1 MIDKNDYSIFL
12 SLYYKDKS
20 YESSKFVSILL
31 DTKDI
36 NISFKDRIKLIDK
49 MYEQSGIKRK
59 DEVFTEYFNNSINS
73 MFPHFN
79 DILLFIDNL
88 DKIDYTLVVSYEY
101 HNIVLG
107 DYLTGFLSLDFN
119 KFIDFFKFFCTFI
132 FIYEDQF
139 NKKDHDIIFNRKLM
153 NTIKVDD
160 ANIVPIDKQ
169 MLLSYAEKIYD
180 NEKEFLIHMQK
191 LFRDFVDYVFNNN
204 KKTRLANLSNS
215 QRFYIFEHINPE
227 IQNLSKEYI
236 CDYNLDFKFKNFD
249 FTNALLKEIINKN
262 PNPLSDENFLINTL
276 EYNDP
281 FGRNTIPSSYNFQ
294 TNSLYTYFYIILYHI
309 VINDKDYI
317 KKCQVCGNYFFS
329 DKNTTLY
336 CNGKYNKKMTCKEY
350 GIKTSQKRKE
360 EEEPVYKKYRQIYAK
375 KAMMVKRNPD
385 IEYYKKNYEKWKK
398 EAKQFISDIKVGK
411 KTYEE
416 FDNWLDKNNKQKN

>member
-1 MIDKNDYSIFL
+1 MIDTNDYSIFL

-107 DYLTGFLSLDFN
+107 DYLTGFLNLDFN

-160 ANIVPIDKQ
+160 ANIVPIDKP

-180 NEKEFLIHMQK
+180 NEKKSLIHMQK
-191 LFRDFVDYVFNNN
+191 LFRDFVDYVFNND

-227 IQNLSKEYI
+227 IQNLSREYI

-249 FTNALLKEIINKN
+249 FTNALFKEIINKN

-281 FGRNTIPSSYNFQ
+281 FGRYTIPSSYNFQ

-336 CNGKYNKKMTCKEY
+336 CSGKYNKKMTCKEY

-385 IEYYKKNYEKWKK
+385 IEYYKTNYEKWKK
-398 EAKQFISDIKVGK
+398 EAKQFINDIKAGK
-411 KTYEE
+411 KSYDE
-416 FDNWLDKNNKQKN
+416 FDKWLNKNT

>member
-88 DKIDYTLVVSYEY
+88 DKTDYKLVVSYEY

-107 DYLTGFLSLDFN
+107 DYLNGFLSLDFN

-180 NEKEFLIHMQK
+180 NEK
-191 LFRDFVDYVFNNN
+191 
-204 KKTRLANLSNS
+204 
-215 QRFYIFEHINPE
+215 
-227 IQNLSKEYI
+227 SK
-236 CDYNLDFKFKNFD
+236 NGGKN
-249 FTNALLKEIINKN
+249 E
-262 PNPLSDENFLINTL
+262 
-276 EYNDP
+276 
-281 FGRNTIPSSYNFQ
+281 
-294 TNSLYTYFYIILYHI
+294 
-309 VINDKDYI
+309 
-317 KKCQVCGNYFFS
+317 
-329 DKNTTLY
+329 
-336 CNGKYNKKMTCKEY
+336 
-350 GIKTSQKRKE
+350 
-360 EEEPVYKKYRQIYAK
+360 
-375 KAMMVKRNPD
+375 
-385 IEYYKKNYEKWKK
+385 
-398 EAKQFISDIKVGK
+398 
-411 KTYEE
+411 
-416 FDNWLDKNNKQKN
+416 

>member
-107 DYLTGFLSLDFN
+107 DYLTGFLNLDFN

-180 NEKEFLIHMQK
+180 NEKKSLIHMQK
-191 LFRDFVDYVFNNN
+191 LFRDFVDYVFNND

-281 FGRNTIPSSYNFQ
+281 FGRYTIPSSYNFQ

-336 CNGKYNKKMTCKEY
+336 CSGKYNKKMTCKEY

-385 IEYYKKNYEKWKK
+385 IEYYKTNYEKWKK
-398 EAKQFISDIKVGK
+398 EAKQFINDIKAGK
-411 KTYEE
+411 KSYDE
-416 FDNWLDKNNKQKN
+416 FDKWLNKNT

>member
-1 MIDKNDYSIFL
+1 
-12 SLYYKDKS
+12 
-20 YESSKFVSILL
+20 
-31 DTKDI
+31 
-36 NISFKDRIKLIDK
+36 
-49 MYEQSGIKRK
+49 
-59 DEVFTEYFNNSINS
+59 
-73 MFPHFN
+73 
-79 DILLFIDNL
+79 
-88 DKIDYTLVVSYEY
+88 
-101 HNIVLG
+101 
-107 DYLTGFLSLDFN
+107 
-119 KFIDFFKFFCTFI
+119 
-132 FIYEDQF
+132 
-139 NKKDHDIIFNRKLM
+139 
-153 NTIKVDD
+153 
-160 ANIVPIDKQ
+160 
-169 MLLSYAEKIYD
+169 
-180 NEKEFLIHMQK
+180 MQK
-191 LFRDFVDYVFNNN
+191 LFRDFVDYVFNND

-227 IQNLSKEYI
+227 IQNLSREYI

-249 FTNALLKEIINKN
+249 FTNALFKEIINKN

-281 FGRNTIPSSYNFQ
+281 FGRYTIPSSYNFQ

-336 CNGKYNKKMTCKEY
+336 CSGKYNKKMTCKEY

-385 IEYYKKNYEKWKK
+385 IEYYKTNYEKWKK
-398 EAKQFISDIKVGK
+398 EAKQFINDIKAGK
-411 KTYEE
+411 KSYDE
-416 FDNWLDKNNKQKN
+416 FDKWLNKNT

>member
-1 MIDKNDYSIFL
+1 M
-12 SLYYKDKS
+12 
-20 YESSKFVSILL
+20 
-31 DTKDI
+31 
-36 NISFKDRIKLIDK
+36 
-49 MYEQSGIKRK
+49 
-59 DEVFTEYFNNSINS
+59 
-73 MFPHFN
+73 
-79 DILLFIDNL
+79 
-88 DKIDYTLVVSYEY
+88 
-101 HNIVLG
+101 
-107 DYLTGFLSLDFN
+107 TGFLSLDFN

-132 FIYEDQF
+132 FIYEDRF

-153 NTIKVDD
+153 NTLKVDD

-180 NEKEFLIHMQK
+180 SEKETLIHMQK
-191 LFRDFVDYVFNNN
+191 LFRDFVDYVFNNDR
-204 KKTRLANLSNS
+204 KTKLANLSNS

-262 PNPLSDENFLINTL
+262 PDPLSDENFLINTL

-385 IEYYKKNYEKWKK
+385 IEYYKTNYEKWKK
-398 EAKQFISDIKVGK
+398 EAKQFINNIKAGK
-411 KTYEE
+411 KSYDE
-416 FDNWLDKNNKQKN
+416 FDEWLNSNE

>member
-1 MIDKNDYSIFL
+1 MIDKNDYSVFL

-191 LFRDFVDYVFNNN
+191 LFRDFVDYVFNND

-317 KKCQVCGNYFFS
+317 KKCQVCGNYFF
-329 DKNTTLY
+329 
-336 CNGKYNKKMTCKEY
+336 
-350 GIKTSQKRKE
+350 
-360 EEEPVYKKYRQIYAK
+360 
-375 KAMMVKRNPD
+375 
-385 IEYYKKNYEKWKK
+385 
-398 EAKQFISDIKVGK
+398 
-411 KTYEE
+411 
-416 FDNWLDKNNKQKN
+416 

>member
-1 MIDKNDYSIFL
+1 MIDTNDYSIFL

-107 DYLTGFLSLDFN
+107 DYLTGFLNLDFN

-180 NEKEFLIHMQK
+180 NEKESLIHMQK
-191 LFRDFVDYVFNNN
+191 LFRDFVDYVFNND

-227 IQNLSKEYI
+227 IQNLSREYI

-249 FTNALLKEIINKN
+249 FTNALFKEIINKN

-281 FGRNTIPSSYNFQ
+281 FGRYTIPSSYNFQ

-336 CNGKYNKKMTCKEY
+336 CSGKYNKKMTCKEY

-385 IEYYKKNYEKWKK
+385 IEYYKTNYEKWKK
-398 EAKQFISDIKVGK
+398 EAKQFINDIKAGK
-411 KTYEE
+411 KSYDE
-416 FDNWLDKNNKQKN
+416 FDKWLNKNT

>member
-1 MIDKNDYSIFL
+1 MIDTNDYSIFL

-59 DEVFTEYFNNSINS
+59 DEIFTEYFNNSINS

-107 DYLTGFLSLDFN
+107 DYLTGFLNLDFN

-180 NEKEFLIHMQK
+180 NEKKSLIHMQK
-191 LFRDFVDYVFNNN
+191 LFRDFVDYVFNND

-227 IQNLSKEYI
+227 IQNLSREYI

-249 FTNALLKEIINKN
+249 FTNALFKEIINKN

-281 FGRNTIPSSYNFQ
+281 FGRYTIPSSYNFQ

-336 CNGKYNKKMTCKEY
+336 CSGKYNKKMTCKEY

-385 IEYYKKNYEKWKK
+385 IEYYKTNYEKWKK
-398 EAKQFISDIKVGK
+398 EAKQFINDIKAGK
-411 KTYEE
+411 KSYDE
-416 FDNWLDKNNKQKN
+416 FDKWLNKNT

>member
-107 DYLTGFLSLDFN
+107 DYLAGFLSLDFN

-191 LFRDFVDYVFNNN
+191 LFRDFVDYVFNGS
-204 KKTRLANLSNS
+204 LS
-215 QRFYIFEHINPE
+215 IVGV
-227 IQNLSKEYI
+227 
-236 CDYNLDFKFKNFD
+236 
-249 FTNALLKEIINKN
+249 KN
-262 PNPLSDENFLINTL
+262 PKK
-276 EYNDP
+276 
-281 FGRNTIPSSYNFQ
+281 GR
-294 TNSLYTYFYIILYHI
+294 
-309 VINDKDYI
+309 D
-317 KKCQVCGNYFFS
+317 
-329 DKNTTLY
+329 
-336 CNGKYNKKMTCKEY
+336 
-350 GIKTSQKRKE
+350 
-360 EEEPVYKKYRQIYAK
+360 
-375 KAMMVKRNPD
+375 
-385 IEYYKKNYEKWKK
+385 
-398 EAKQFISDIKVGK
+398 
-411 KTYEE
+411 
-416 FDNWLDKNNKQKN
+416 

>member
-1 MIDKNDYSIFL
+1 MIDTNDYSIFL

-101 HNIVLG
+101 HNIVL
-107 DYLTGFLSLDFN
+107 DNYLTGFLNLDFN

-180 NEKEFLIHMQK
+180 NEKKSLIHMQK
-191 LFRDFVDYVFNNN
+191 LFRDFVDYVFNND

-227 IQNLSKEYI
+227 IQNLSREYI

-249 FTNALLKEIINKN
+249 FTNALFKEIINKN

-281 FGRNTIPSSYNFQ
+281 FGRYTIPSSYNFQ

-317 KKCQVCGNYFFS
+317 KKCQDCGNYFFS

-336 CNGKYNKKMTCKEY
+336 CSGKYNKKMTCKEY

-385 IEYYKKNYEKWKK
+385 IEYYKTNYEKWKK
-398 EAKQFISDIKVGK
+398 EAKQFINDIKAGK
-411 KTYEE
+411 KSYDE
-416 FDNWLDKNNKQKN
+416 FDKWLNKNT

>member
-79 DILLFIDNL
+79 DILLFISNL
-88 DKIDYTLVVSYEY
+88 DKIDYNLVVSYEY

-107 DYLTGFLSLDFN
+107 DYLTGFLCLDFN

-132 FIYEDQF
+132 FIYEDRF

-180 NEKEFLIHMQK
+180 NEKESLIHMQK
-191 LFRDFVDYVFNNN
+191 LFRDFVDYIFNND

-385 IEYYKKNYEKWKK
+385 IEYYKTNYEKWKK
-398 EAKQFISDIKVGK
+398 EAKQFITNIKAGK
-411 KTYEE
+411 KSYDE
-416 FDNWLDKNNKQKN
+416 FDEWLDIQNK

>member
-107 DYLTGFLSLDFN
+107 DYLTGFLNLDFN

-180 NEKEFLIHMQK
+180 NEKESLIHMQK
-191 LFRDFVDYVFNNN
+191 LFRDFVDYVFNND

-227 IQNLSKEYI
+227 IQNLSREYI

-281 FGRNTIPSSYNFQ
+281 FGRYTIPSSYNFQ

-336 CNGKYNKKMTCKEY
+336 CSGKYNKKMTCKEY

-385 IEYYKKNYEKWKK
+385 IEYYKTNYEKWKK
-398 EAKQFISDIKVGK
+398 EAKQFIKDIKAGK
-411 KTYEE
+411 KSYDE
-416 FDNWLDKNNKQKN
+416 FDKWLNKNT

>member
-1 MIDKNDYSIFL
+1 MIDTNDYSIFL

-107 DYLTGFLSLDFN
+107 DYLTGFLNLDFN

-180 NEKEFLIHMQK
+180 NEKKSLIHMQK
-191 LFRDFVDYVFNNN
+191 LFRDFVDYVFNND

-227 IQNLSKEYI
+227 IQNLSREYI

-249 FTNALLKEIINKN
+249 FTNALFKEIINKN

-281 FGRNTIPSSYNFQ
+281 FGRYTIPSSYNFQ

-336 CNGKYNKKMTCKEY
+336 CSGKYNKKMTCKEY

-385 IEYYKKNYEKWKK
+385 IEYYKTNYEKWKK
-398 EAKQFISDIKVGK
+398 EAKQFINDIKAGK
-411 KTYEE
+411 KSYDE
-416 FDNWLDKNNKQKN
+416 FDKWLNKNT

>member
-1 MIDKNDYSIFL
+1 MIDTNDYSIFL

-107 DYLTGFLSLDFN
+107 DYLTGFLNLDFN

-180 NEKEFLIHMQK
+180 NEKKSLIHMQK
-191 LFRDFVDYVFNNN
+191 LFRDFVDYVFNND
-204 KKTRLANLSNS
+204 KKTRLANLSNN

-227 IQNLSKEYI
+227 IQNLSREYI

-249 FTNALLKEIINKN
+249 FTNTLFKEIINKN

-281 FGRNTIPSSYNFQ
+281 FGRYTIPSSYNFQ

-336 CNGKYNKKMTCKEY
+336 CSGKYNKKMTCKEY

-385 IEYYKKNYEKWKK
+385 IEYYKTNYEKWKK
-398 EAKQFISDIKVGK
+398 EAKQFINDIKAGK
-411 KTYEE
+411 KSYDE
-416 FDNWLDKNNKQKN
+416 FDKWLNKNT

>member
-1 MIDKNDYSIFL
+1 MQYSYYFYLPFCPPTL
-12 SLYYKDKS
+12 S
-20 YESSKFVSILL
+20 
-31 DTKDI
+31 I
-36 NISFKDRIKLIDK
+36 NISFKDRIRLIDK

-79 DILLFIDNL
+79 DILLFISNL
-88 DKIDYTLVVSYEY
+88 DKIDYNLVVSYEY

-107 DYLTGFLSLDFN
+107 DYLTGFLCSDFN

-132 FIYEDQF
+132 FMYEDRF

-180 NEKEFLIHMQK
+180 NEKESLIHMQK
-191 LFRDFVDYVFNNN
+191 LFRDFVDYVFNNDR
-204 KKTRLANLSNS
+204 KTRLANLSNS

-227 IQNLSKEYI
+227 IQNLSKRYI
-236 CDYNLDFKFKNFD
+236 CNYNLDFKFKNFD

-262 PNPLSDENFLINTL
+262 PDPLSDENFLINTL

-281 FGRNTIPSSYNFQ
+281 FGRNTIPSSYDFQ
-294 TNSLYTYFYIILYHI
+294 TDSLYTYFYIILYHI

-385 IEYYKKNYEKWKK
+385 IPSYKTNYEKWKK
-398 EAKQFISDIKVGK
+398 EAKQFNNDVKAGK
-411 KTYEE
+411 KTYDE
-416 FDNWLDKNNKQKN
+416 FDEWLDKNNKQKN